1 MNPPDPVSLFVS
13 TLALIDYGCRF
24 GYAHEEIGA
33 FEDIVASATDIVSEL
48 KNKLR
53 EPVACHLTRGDKI
66 WILNEI
72 YRMEALL
79 AKANKVTKGME
90 NFAARRRIRWMFKK
104 RGVAESYKS
113 AILQRH
119 LTLSHIRSSL
129 IEMQNRGYG
138 HASSWMESDGLS
150 PSRQIANAPWEH
162 PVDDNHWSS
171 PTPRRIAAAQG
182 GHGFQSP
189 YPSRRIYKAAAIT
202 GRAIPLAVRSRR
214 TNTDL
219 HAWLLNSVLQN
230 AR

>member
-24 GYAHEEIGA
+24 GYAHEEISA
-33 FEDIVASATDIVSEL
+33 FEDIVASATDLVSDL

-66 WILNEI
+66 WISNEI
-72 YRMEALL
+72 CRMEALL

-90 NFAARRRIRWMFKK
+90 NLAARRRIRWMFKR
-104 RGVAESYKS
+104 RGIAESYKG

-119 LTLSHIRSSL
+119 FTLSHIRSGL

-138 HASSWMESDGLS
+138 HVSSRMESDRL
-150 PSRQIANAPWEH
+150 PASRQIANAPWEH
-162 PVDDNHWSS
+162 PADDSHWSS

-182 GHGFQSP
+182 GHHGFQSP
-189 YPSRRIYKAAAIT
+189 YPRRIHRAAAIT
-202 GRAIPLAVRSRR
+202 GRAIPLAVRNRR

-219 HAWLLNSVLQN
+219 NAWLLNSVLQN